1 MGSAGVRWTI
11 TENWLAGAEFTAMDS
26 YFFSDRHTARS
37 PARQIVNAHLD
48 WTSGNWR
55 ISLWG
60 RNLSDETYYTRGF
73 GSFGND
79 PRKGYIVEPYY
90 QYGEPRTYGIT
101 LSYDR

>member
-1 MGSAGVRWTI
+1 V
-11 TENWLAGAEFTAMDS
+11 ELTAMDS
-26 YFFSDRHTARS
+26 YLFSDRHLARS

-48 WTSGNWR
+48 WHWDSWR

-60 RNLSDETYYTRGF
+60 RNLSNETYYTRGF

-79 PRKGYIVEPYY
+79 PRKGYILEPYY

-101 LSYDR
+101 LNYER